1 MNVTRNCAPVHAS
14 THSLSLSLVQEP
26 ELDPVEDDDEED
38 RQINEELQK
47 AAIALLDVLKVMR
60 AALMHSLL
68 GLT

>member
-1 MNVTRNCAPVHAS
+1 MPLC
-14 THSLSLSLVQEP
+14 THRPIRSLSLVQEP

-60 AALMHSLL
+60 MHSLL